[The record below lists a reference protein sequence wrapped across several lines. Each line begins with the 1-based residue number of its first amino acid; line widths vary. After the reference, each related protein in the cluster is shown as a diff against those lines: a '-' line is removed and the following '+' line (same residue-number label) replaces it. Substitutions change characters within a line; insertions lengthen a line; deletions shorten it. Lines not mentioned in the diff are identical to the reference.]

1 MDQHSMQASAMA
13 KRHRP
18 GELPSVSFTV
28 DSDGEPPATWPEGAF
43 EITIQATRADGE
55 FSDWLTDDWWADLL
69 AAHAERDLSV
79 RVLPTSGAMLHP
91 TMLLQCEMLRRVVP
105 RWRLVGESAS
115 GDWGVADPVPLI
127 ASSPYHEVRLLP
139 ARANTGDRGDLP
151 PERLA
156 ALVLQEQR
164 RLRRRTPVVV
174 VVAPDVA
181 APVAPQVRR
190 TDGSAAGTRSDAGI
204 LPDIGI
210 QPGSG
215 I

>member
-1 MDQHSMQASAMA
+1 MA

-18 GELPSVSFTV
+18 GELPAVFFSA
-28 DSDGEPPATWPEGAF
+28 DSDGKPPAAWPEGPF
-43 EITIQATRADGE
+43 EIAIESTQADGE
-55 FSDWLTDDWWADLL
+55 FSEWLTDDWWAELL

-79 RVLPTSGAMLHP
+79 RVAPTPGATLHP

-105 RWRLVGESAS
+105 RWRLIGETES

-139 ARANTGDRGDLP
+139 ARTRTSDRGDIP

-174 VVAPDVA
+174 VVAPGQD
-181 APVAPQVRR
+181 APSAPQLRR
-190 TDGSAAGTRSDAGI
+190 TDGSAAHARSGARLLSDT
-204 LPDIGI
+204 DVHS
-210 QPGSG
+210 GSG